1 MLGTRDLRA
10 RIEATLRQDWQ
21 RLFSY
26 AHRLTRNRDEAADL
40 LQSCAVKA
48 LAAPRGPD
56 SEASLRAWLYTI
68 LRNAW
73 VDQLRQ
79 RLPPGD
85 DATLGPTGAELWSF
99 DDRLIADLTVRR
111 ALERIDGQHREVIEL
126 VDLAGFRYAEAAQI
140 LAVPTGTVMS
150 RLSRARLALLE
161 AIEGQNIRPIH
172 SGRRHVA

>member
-1 MLGTRDLRA
+1 MRRK
-10 RIEATLRQDWQ
+10 IETALRQDWQ

-26 AHRLTRNRDEAADL
+26 ALRLTRNRDEASDL

-48 LAAPRGPD
+48 LAASRGPGSD
-56 SEASLRAWLYTI
+56 ANLRAWLYAI

-73 VDQLRQ
+73 VDQIRQ
-79 RLPPGD
+79 RMGPGD
-85 DATLGPTGAELWSF
+85 DGTLGPVGTGPWNF
-99 DDRLIADLTVRR
+99 DDRLIAELTVRR
-111 ALERIDGQHREVIEL
+111 ALELVDVQHREVVEL

-140 LAVPTGTVMS
+140 LAIPTGTVMS

-161 AIEGQNIRPIH
+161 AIKGQNIRPIQ